1 MDVHRLEL
9 IWRGEVVGSVENP
22 KPDMF
27 HLYGKWIPADTEKA
41 REFLAA
47 LRVGEDETVSVLVA
61 GDEPKLEGEA
71 SLYSGDQISILLRP
85 QS

>member
-1 MDVHRLEL
+1 MGAHRLEL
-9 IWRGEVVGSVENP
+9 IWDGEVVGSVENP

-47 LRVGEDETVSVLVA
+47 LKVGEDEGVPVLLA
-61 GDEPKLEGEA
+61 GDGPKSEGEA
-71 SLYSGDQISILLRP
+71 SLYSGDQINILVRP
-85 QS
+85 RS